1 MPRFRQCYNDAAHT
15 YRKAH
20 HIRSSSHPVP
30 DLAEQGEW
38 FEAPLWIYGN
48 DSPQRKAAW
57 ARLSDDEIV
66 ISDRA
71 GREIRVDIR
80 YPKLAAEKLTS
91 LMGPNLKLRPRALM
105 TTMYARL
112 VLSDLFLHGIGG
124 GKYDQLGDM
133 IMRSFFMITPPQ
145 IMVISATVQLPGLSP
160 DSSAERIRE
169 LQRTIRDTK
178 YQPERFADQFA
189 LDAGLATARKLSCLP
204 KFPKRESGGNGIVN
218 SSRSMRSF
226 PRACASFGWSCVPTW
241 PNSGVKRR
249 RSRCWPVASILS
261 VSFRSTAS

>member
-1 MPRFRQCYNDAAHT
+1 MRRILIARRIIFAARRTRFPIWPSKGNGSR
-15 YRKAH
+15 R
-20 HIRSSSHPVP
+20 R
-30 DLAEQGEW
+30 
-38 FEAPLWIYGN
+38 LWIYGN

-91 LMGPNLKLRPRALM
+91 LMGPDLKLRPCALM

-145 IMVISATVQLPGLSP
+145 IMVISATVQCPVCHPTRRPSGSGSCSERYATRSTNRNDSP
-160 DSSAERIRE
+160 IGSDW
-169 LQRTIRDTK
+169 T
-178 YQPERFADQFA
+178 ADCYS
-189 LDAGLATARKLSCLP
+189 RKLSSSP
-204 KFPKRESGGNGIVN
+204 KFPKRESGVNGIVN
-218 SSRSMRSF
+218 SSRSTRSF
-226 PRACASFGWSCVPTW
+226 HSHLRELRMKLRADLAS
-241 PNSGVKRR
+241 SGVKRR
-249 RSRCWPVASILS
+249 RSRSWPVASIPFAS
-261 VSFRSTAS
+261 SRSSTL